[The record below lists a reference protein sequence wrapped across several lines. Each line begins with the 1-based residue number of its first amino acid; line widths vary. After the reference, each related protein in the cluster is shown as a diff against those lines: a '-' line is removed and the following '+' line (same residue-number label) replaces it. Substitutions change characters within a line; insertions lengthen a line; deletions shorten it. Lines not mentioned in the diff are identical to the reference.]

1 MKWPKQVDC
10 SNEDDNGHDISFIH
24 WTVLCQLP
32 FLYGYFLNESQQ
44 HRVIIFLFIC
54 TWVNWGTDDLLQVT
68 WKTPAISVHSLNFI
82 LQWFPSLKKTS
93 RKHRQKQ
100 HIHIATQNNHVIPR
114 IFSIL
119 LTTSHNI
126 FLETILALHYQKVK
140 FYFIVRQ
147 LTIRVSQLL
156 GSSQEFTVK
165 SLILRSEARKQLGV
179 ARICFLL

>member
-1 MKWPKQVDC
+1 MAKTSWLQQWGRQWPW
-10 SNEDDNGHDISFIH
+10 H
-24 WTVLCQLP
+24 
-32 FLYGYFLNESQQ
+32 FLHSLNSS
-44 HRVIIFLFIC
+44 VPTSLFIRLFSQRIS
-54 TWVNWGTDDLLQVT
+54 TTLSYHIFVHLYLSKLRHRWFATGHMEIM
-68 WKTPAISVHSLNFI
+68 TPAISVHSLNFI